1 MNSFNKLKNRL
12 MGPNKLEQK
21 AIKDRQ
27 QMLAAAK

>member
-1 MNSFNKLKNRL
+1 

-27 QMLAAAK
+27 QILAAAK